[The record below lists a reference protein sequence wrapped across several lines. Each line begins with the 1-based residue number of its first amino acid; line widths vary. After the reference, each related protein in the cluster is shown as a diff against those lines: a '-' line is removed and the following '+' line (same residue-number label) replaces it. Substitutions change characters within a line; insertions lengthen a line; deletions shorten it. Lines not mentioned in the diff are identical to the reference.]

1 MKKQHIIAIICIFV
15 LIIFIGK
22 YLFDSGRSEYYKN
35 YNNPEQK
42 IRGADN
48 LDDVFK

>member
-1 MKKQHIIAIICIFV
+1 MKKQHIIAIICVIV
-15 LIIFIGK
+15 IIMFIGK

-35 YNNPEQK
+35 YNNPKQK

-48 LDDVFK
+48 LDDVFN

>member
-1 MKKQHIIAIICIFV
+1 MKKQHIIAVICIIV

-22 YLFDSGRSEYYKN
+22 YLFDSGRSEFYKN
-35 YNNPEQK
+35 YNNPKQK

>member
-1 MKKQHIIAIICIFV
+1 MKKQHIIAIICIIV
-15 LIIFIGK
+15 LIVFIGK

-35 YNNPEQK
+35 YNNPKQK

-48 LDDVFK
+48 LDDVFN